1 MLKIVL
7 ADISFVSVERTTS
20 MPNPL
25 RMSNARRQR
34 KDLTRAQC
42 ASVERSALYKV

>member
-25 RMSNARRQR
+25 RMSKRQEAE
-34 KDLTRAQC
+34 KGSHSGPVCLCGAQRP
-42 ASVERSALYKV
+42 V